1 MPEEQAQNKASK
13 YASFMNIQ
21 FVWFVGHFIT
31 VFCSALYF
39 LSAIYKPF
47 SSFYKRA
54 YVGVFISY
62 GIVLYKLYGAP
73 KLNKMYWLRL
83 TNDESLQYMLLAFV
97 WMTSKPMLVLLLPY
111 ALYSTF
117 HVLEYIISNLV
128 PQFLPNPSESQKAL
142 ITKIRSIIN
151 TYQPA
156 STQFVAKLEVV
167 GILPLLLF
175 MVFLRRAS
183 FIQPF
188 IYIQFLRFRY
198 ISSPAIQREFASL
211 RLTLDSKLLGN
222 DKVPAGVQNVY
233 VKIRDFVIKMGTD
246 PNAAAAQQH
255 PKTN

>member
-1 MPEEQAQNKASK
+1 MPEEQTQNTTSK
-13 YASFMNIQ
+13 YVSFMNIQ

-31 VFCSALYF
+31 VFCSGFYF

-47 SSFYKRA
+47 LSFYKKA
-54 YVGVFISY
+54 YVGVLLSY
-62 GIVLYKLYGAP
+62 GIVLYRLYGVP

-97 WMTSKPMLVLLLPY
+97 WMTSPPMLVLLLPY

-117 HVLEYIISNLV
+117 HVLEYIISNLI
-128 PQFLPNPSESQKAL
+128 PQFLPNPNESQKAL
-142 ITKIRSIIN
+142 ITKIRNIIN

-175 MVFLRRAS
+175 MIFLRRAS

-188 IYIQFLRFRY
+188 IFIQFLRFRY
-198 ISSPAIQREFASL
+198 ISSPSIQREFASL

-222 DKVPAGVQNVY
+222 DKVPAGVQNIY
-233 VKIRDFVIKMGTD
+233 VKIRDFVIKMGMD
-246 PNAAAAQQH
+246 PNAAAQQH
-255 PKTN
+255 SKNN